1 MGGQGWA
8 DKGGNLYA
16 VVGGHRQLIFFIPA
30 SSLAL
35 DSQLR
40 GDLLALKQ
48 NFSNF
53 TVSTEDQVKVLGTQG
68 EGGGV
73 WGLGWG
79 RGMVLLSEH

>member
-1 MGGQGWA
+1 M
-8 DKGGNLYA
+8 
-16 VVGGHRQLIFFIPA
+16 VGGHRQLIFHTRIL
-30 SSLAL
+30 SCL